1 MALWGQPGW
10 AERRTRHG
18 AFPAMVRG
26 VMNCASFNRPIALPD
41 GSTLAVRPIGPDD
54 RAGLADAFAR
64 MSDQSRYKR
73 FMGPKPKLSDRELTY
88 FTEIDHSTHEAL
100 VAVDPETGYI
110 AAEARYA
117 TGGGDPSSA
126 DVAVMVVD
134 EWQGR
139 GLGPALLCRLVAAAR
154 AAGLAR
160 LTADSMATNRP
171 ARSIVNAVGFK
182 LRTVHAGAAEFE
194 LPLAAAA

>member
-1 MALWGQPGW
+1 MK
-10 AERRTRHG
+10 
-18 AFPAMVRG
+18 
-26 VMNCASFNRPIALPD
+26 CAPHKTISLAD
-41 GSTLAVRPIGPDD
+41 GSTLAVRPISTDD

-64 MSDQSRYKR
+64 MSEQSRYRR
-73 FMGPKPKLSDRELTY
+73 FMGPKPKLSERELRY
-88 FTEIDHSTHEAL
+88 FTEVDHRTHEAL
-100 VAVDPETGYI
+100 VAVVPETGAI
-110 AAEARYA
+110 AGEARYA
-117 TGGGDPSSA
+117 IGGDASSA

-160 LTADSMATNRP
+160 LTADSIATNRP
-171 ARSIVNAVGFK
+171 ARSIVNAVGFE
-182 LRTVHAGAAEFE
+182 LRAVHAGAAEFE